1 MRANSTESRGRT
13 TGEILKEGLETF
25 DLVKVQRQCERK
37 APLLWRL
44 LETLSSS
51 DRERVEAKAAAAV
64 SPTDENPPQQPAPKR
79 RKTDPATA
87 AATATATAAAAAVT
101 AVAAGAPPNPPL
113 TVTIML
119 LLLASSQVRNKFQ
132 KWLGLYLYAQGV
144 RKGPLNS
151 LRTLGVG
158 SEGKVIGD
166 NGSWLV
172 FLCWGRVK
180 C

>member
-1 MRANSTESRGRT
+1 M
-13 TGEILKEGLETF
+13 KEGLENF
-25 DLVKVQRQCERK
+25 DLAKVQRQCERK

-51 DRERVEAKAAAAV
+51 DRERVEAKALAASTGTESA
-64 SPTDENPPQQPAPKR
+64 PQPLPKR
-79 RKTDPATA
+79 RKTDTGPTTA
-87 AATATATAAAAAVT
+87 SWLMM
-101 AVAAGAPPNPPL
+101 GAPSNPPL

-151 LRTLGVG
+151 LRALGIG

-166 NGSWLV
+166 NGSTRSLPSGSG
-172 FLCWGRVK
+172 FLGLIIPSSSSDRR
-180 C
+180 

>member
-1 MRANSTESRGRT
+1 M
-13 TGEILKEGLETF
+13 KEGLENF
-25 DLVKVQRQCERK
+25 DLAKAQRQCERK

-51 DRERVEAKAAAAV
+51 DRERVEAKALTA
-64 SPTDENPPQQPAPKR
+64 STRDESTPLPKR
-79 RKTDPATA
+79 RKTDTGPTMAPWSMM
-87 AATATATAAAAAVT
+87 
-101 AVAAGAPPNPPL
+101 GAPSNPPL

-151 LRTLGVG
+151 LRALGVG

-166 NGSWLV
+166 NGSTRSFPSGSML
-172 FLCWGRVK
+172 LGLIIPSSPSDRR
-180 C
+180 

>member
-1 MRANSTESRGRT
+1 M
-13 TGEILKEGLETF
+13 
-25 DLVKVQRQCERK
+25 QRQCERK

-51 DRERVEAKAAAAV
+51 DRERVEVKVA
-64 SPTDENPPQQPAPKR
+64 PPPPNDEQPQQPASKR
-79 RKTDPATA
+79 RKMESGPG
-87 AATATATAAAAAVT
+87 AVGVSS
-101 AVAAGAPPNPPL
+101 ANPPL

-166 NGSWLV
+166 NG
-172 FLCWGRVK
+172 LCPAKRGLGLRT
-180 C
+180 CRY

>member
-51 DRERVEAKAAAAV
+51 DRERVETKAGALAAPTVVV
-64 SPTDENPPQQPAPKR
+64 SPTDENPQLPAPKR
-79 RKTDPATA
+79 RKTDPGPGAVTSGA
-87 AATATATAAAAAVT
+87 AA
-101 AVAAGAPPNPPL
+101 NPPL

-166 NGSWLV
+166 NGS
-172 FLCWGRVK
+172 
-180 C
+180 

>member
-13 TGEILKEGLETF
+13 TGEILKEGLENF

-51 DRERVEAKAAAAV
+51 DRERVETKAAATAV

-79 RKTDPATA
+79 RKTDPAVTA
-87 AATATATAAAAAVT
+87 AAVAMPVT
-101 AVAAGAPPNPPL
+101 TGAPPNPPL

-166 NGSWLV
+166 NGS
-172 FLCWGRVK
+172 
-180 C
+180 

>member
-37 APLLWRL
+37 APFLWRL

-51 DRERVEAKAAAAV
+51 DRERVEAKAAAAAV
-64 SPTDENPPQQPAPKR
+64 SPTEENSQQPAPKR
-79 RKTDPATA
+79 RKTDPGPGAVAGGGGATA
-87 AATATATAAAAAVT
+87 
-101 AVAAGAPPNPPL
+101 NPPL

-166 NGSWLV
+166 NGSCLV
-172 FLCWGRVK
+172 FHVRGGMNTHL
-180 C
+180 

>member
-13 TGEILKEGLETF
+13 TGEILKEGLESF
-25 DLVKVQRQCERK
+25 DLIKVQRQCERK

-51 DRERVEAKAAAAV
+51 DRERVESKV
-64 SPTDENPPQQPAPKR
+64 VIDENPAPKR
-79 RKTDPATA
+79 RKTDPGPVTA
-87 AATATATAAAAAVT
+87 ASGGAGV
-101 AVAAGAPPNPPL
+101 GAPANPPL

-166 NGSWLV
+166 NGLWLFFSMV
-172 FLCWGRVK
+172 ERGRK
-180 C
+180 LILISRG

>member
-13 TGEILKEGLETF
+13 TGEILKEGLENF

-51 DRERVEAKAAAAV
+51 DRERVEAKAAAAAV

-79 RKTDPATA
+79 RKTDPTVA
-87 AATATATAAAAAVT
+87 AAAAAVT
-101 AVAAGAPPNPPL
+101 SPVTAGAPPNPPL

-166 NGSWLV
+166 NGS
-172 FLCWGRVK
+172 
-180 C
+180 

>member
-13 TGEILKEGLETF
+13 TGEILKEGLESF
-25 DLVKVQRQCERK
+25 DLIKVQRQCERK

-64 SPTDENPPQQPAPKR
+64 SPTDENPVPKR
-79 RKTDPATA
+79 RKTDPGPG
-87 AATATATAAAAAVT
+87 
-101 AVAAGAPPNPPL
+101 AVAAVPGGGGGGGGGAPANPPL

-166 NGSWLV
+166 NGSW
-172 FLCWGRVK
+172 FLFSHVK
-180 C
+180 GGGGNEC

>member
-13 TGEILKEGLETF
+13 TGEILKEGLESF

-79 RKTDPATA
+79 RKTDPATD
-87 AATATATAAAAAVT
+87 AAAAVVT

-172 FLCWGRVK
+172 FLR
-180 C
+180 

>member
-51 DRERVEAKAAAAV
+51 DRERVETKAAPPPA
-64 SPTDENPPQQPAPKR
+64 DEQSQQPPAPKR
-79 RKTDPATA
+79 RKTDPGPGVVGLSSA
-87 AATATATAAAAAVT
+87 
-101 AVAAGAPPNPPL
+101 NPPL
-113 TVTIML
+113 TVMIML

-166 NGSWLV
+166 NGL
-172 FLCWGRVK
+172 LLQAGLG
-180 C
+180 